1 MPGISSVLGAI
12 AVIIAHSVYPSYAA
26 SLADVEH
33 IVLFMQEN
41 RAFDHYFGTLAG
53 VRGFKDPN
61 VQINPDGRSTFFQT
75 VNSHLSNVTDHLLPF
90 YLNDA
95 GGEFVNGTQCM
106 VAGSNSWGANQA
118 ALASGQNNMWAIGNS
133 PYAVGYFKRQDLP
146 VHFAAADAWTVG
158 DMYQEGVIAS
168 TDPNRDIWQS
178 GSINIPG
185 GNVNSSMGPIL
196 DNNESPGCSSLTFT
210 AENGTTLRTP
220 KVYSCYPYDWKTVPE
235 YLQDAGI
242 SWKEYQAVQ
251 NFGDN
256 PLPDFVVYQDLAAT
270 NESDPLVQRGLAMSG
285 SGNWQGG
292 LDDFK
297 RDAAAGTLPAVSYYI
312 GPEELSEHQPN
323 LPRDGGWLWKEMIDA
338 VVSSPKYDKTVL
350 IISFDETGGWG
361 DHVVPFHSPE
371 NTPGEW
377 IIASFLPSFFSLAS
391 HSYDVL
397 SKNPFTSNNTFAG
410 PGFRLPFV
418 VISPW
423 TRGGNVFTEPADH
436 ISQILFLEQ
445 WAAARGTPFISAEVN
460 DWRREHMSN
469 LTGMFDWDHPDT
481 GSVEL
486 PFTQMPHSDAI
497 TSLLDGPTNCERL
510 FEGSI
515 QPPIP
520 YGKQTEEGSLITE
533 QGFKTVRGYLTEGRY
548 LVIESGNSALS
559 VGTDNT
565 TLVTTNASEDKFNKP
580 SQRFVVHATDPS
592 DASANTFRI
601 SAGPDFD
608 GDSTMYIRVSPQL
621 GFGPVDEG
629 AVFGI
634 TFLGGS
640 AGYLFQEQG
649 SGKFLS
655 LEGGAVSLLD
665 EAGEGLKLFSVT
677 F

>member
-1 MPGISSVLGAI
+1 MATLSIYRNLAFVVYLTRLVLAD
-12 AVIIAHSVYPSYAA
+12 
-26 SLADVEH
+26 SLADVDH
-33 IVLFMQEN
+33 VVLFMQEN
-41 RAFDHYFGTLAG
+41 RAFDHYFGTMAG
-53 VRGFKDPN
+53 VRGFRDPN
-61 VQINPDGRSTFFQT
+61 VQINPDGRSTFFQL
-75 VNSHLSNVTDHLLPF
+75 VDSHLSNATDHLLPF
-90 YLNDA
+90 YLNEV
-95 GGEFVNGTQCM
+95 GGDFVNGTQCM

-118 ALASGQNNMWAIGNS
+118 ALASGLNNMWAIGNS

-146 VHFAAADAWTVG
+146 VHFAIADAWTVG

-185 GNVNSSMGPIL
+185 GNVNSTQGPVL

-210 AENGTTLRTP
+210 TENGTVLRSP
-220 KVYSCYPYDWKTVPE
+220 KIFSCYPYDWKTVPE

-242 SWKEYQAVQ
+242 SWKSFQAVQ

-256 PLPDFVVYQDLAAT
+256 PLPDFKIYQDLAAT

-323 LPRDGGWLWKEMIDA
+323 LPRDGGWLWKEIVDA
-338 VVSSPKYDKTVL
+338 VVSSPKYNRTVL
-350 IISFDETGGWG
+350 VISFDETGGWG

-377 IIASFLPSFFSLAS
+377 I
-391 HSYDVL
+391 V
-397 SKNPFTSNNTFAG
+397 NPLTGKNTFAG

-445 WAAARGTPFISAEVN
+445 WAAARGTPFMSAEIN

-469 LTGMFDWDHPDT
+469 LTNMFDFDNPDT
-481 GSVEL
+481 SPIEL
-486 PFTQMPHSDAI
+486 PFAEMPHSDLI
-497 TSLLDGPTNCERL
+497 TDLLDGPMNCERL
-510 FEGSI
+510 FQGSV

-520 YGKQTEEGSLITE
+520 YGNQTAETSLVTE
-533 QGFKTVRGYLTEGRY
+533 QGSKSVRGSLTEGRY
-548 LVIESGNSALS
+548 LVIESGNFALAVDS
-559 VGTDNT
+559 DNALIAANT
-565 TLVTTNASEDKFNKP
+565 SDLKFADA

-592 DASANTFRI
+592 QATANTFRI
-601 SAGPDFD
+601 SAGADF
-608 GDSTMYIRVSPQL
+608 GGNSTTYITAEL
-621 GFGPVDEG
+621 GFGPVSGG
-629 AVFGI
+629 AVFEI
-634 TFLGGS
+634 VFLRAS
-640 AGYLFQEQG
+640 TGYSFREQT
-649 SGKFLS
+649 SRKFLS
-655 LEGGAVSLLD
+655 LNGGKVSLTNEL
-665 EAGEGLKLFSVT
+665 EGLKLFSVT